1 MGYLLGIDLG
11 TSSVRAT
18 LVAPEG
24 DVVEI
29 AARQYPISIPRS
41 DWAEQD
47 PELWW
52 QSTCE
57 AIKEVMHKS
66 GTAPKG
72 IRALGLSGQMHGLTL
87 LDEAGKPIRPAV
99 IWADKRSQEECR
111 EIRGLVDEKR
121 LYSITGM
128 PIATGFFG
136 VSLFWM
142 CQWPFENPPFW
153 P

>member
-47 PELWW
+47 PPELWW

-66 GTAPKG
+66 GTALCLASRKCIVRRPKCAQANR
-72 IRALGLSGQMHGLTL
+72 RAWGGWVFVLPG
-87 LDEAGKPIRPAV
+87 
-99 IWADKRSQEECR
+99 
-111 EIRGLVDEKR
+111 
-121 LYSITGM
+121 
-128 PIATGFFG
+128 
-136 VSLFWM
+136 
-142 CQWPFENPPFW
+142 
-153 P
+153 